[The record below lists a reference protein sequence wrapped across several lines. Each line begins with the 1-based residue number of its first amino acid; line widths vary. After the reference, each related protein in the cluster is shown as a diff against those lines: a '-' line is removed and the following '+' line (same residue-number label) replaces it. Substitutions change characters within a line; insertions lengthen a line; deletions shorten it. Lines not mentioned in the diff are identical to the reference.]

1 MGGQGRCCR
10 GAGMVSAVHAVMVT
24 WEWSDAG
31 WRHGADVGKAR
42 RPRRSRKDAAC
53 ACQEHD
59 EELSGSLWRR
69 QSSEL
74 GTWSC
79 YLGISF
85 WGKDC
90 ICVEGW

>member
-10 GAGMVSAVHAVMVT
+10 GADMVSSACGDGDS
-24 WEWSDAG
+24 EWSDAE

-42 RPRRSRKDAAC
+42 RPRRSRKAAAC

-59 EELSGSLWRR
+59 EELSGSPWRR

-90 ICVEGW
+90 ICMEVW